1 MVCYIKK
8 ILQMVGDQVILRN
21 KEFAKKAVIL
31 LLRTKSRPRF
41 LPSNGPNMGF
51 YGQIY

>member
-1 MVCYIKK
+1 M
-8 ILQMVGDQVILRN
+8 ILRN
-21 KEFAKKAVIL
+21 KEIAKKAANL

-51 YGQIY
+51 YGQIYKPGVSRKPLDQ